1 MSKGFTLVELMVV
14 IVISILLV
22 TGGVISLNNYLAQEK
37 INSASTSLVSML
49 SLAKN
54 YAQTKQTP
62 IGYMSQVD
70 YVSIRLGIAG
80 RLRAFPANNTNG
92 VDLNTTYFD
101 LFISPQS
108 PILATLVNPDTLNF
122 AAGTG
127 KLVGSH
133 GVPVDSN
140 FSVGIT
146 ISTPEVNNISRQ
158 IIINAIG
165 QINSYAMSPDVL
177 TFAPT
182 PVPTS
187 TPIPSPTPI
196 LPTPTPTPIPPSPTP
211 TPTTIGCNTFCGIKY
226 GSAGFCRNSCLN
238 GTHDEGNSMCTLLQR
253 CCCN

>member
-1 MSKGFTLVELMVV
+1 MELMVV

-22 TGGVISLNNYLAQEK
+22 TGGVVSLNSYLAQEK

-62 IGYMSQVD
+62 NGYVGSVD
-70 YVSIRLGIAG
+70 YVTMKLGVAG
-80 RLRAFPANNTNG
+80 RIRAFPATNAV
-92 VDLNTTYFD
+92 VDVATTYFD

-108 PILATLVNPDTLNF
+108 PIVATFIDTDTLNF
-122 AAGTG
+122 KVGTG

-133 GVPVDSN
+133 GVPLNSN

-146 ISTPEVNNISRQ
+146 LSTPEDTTISRQ
-158 IIINAIG
+158 IIVSAIG
-165 QINSYAMSPDVL
+165 QIKSYALSPDVIR
-177 TFAPT
+177 FAPT

-196 LPTPTPTPIPPSPTP
+196 LPTPTMTPIPPSPTP
-211 TPTTIGCNTFCGIKY
+211 IPTTISCNIFCGIKY